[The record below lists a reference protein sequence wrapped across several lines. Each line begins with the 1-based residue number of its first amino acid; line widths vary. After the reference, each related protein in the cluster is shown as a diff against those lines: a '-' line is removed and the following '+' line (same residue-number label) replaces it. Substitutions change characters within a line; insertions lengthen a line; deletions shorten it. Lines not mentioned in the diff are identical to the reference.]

1 MNVCYLA
8 RKRKNDFKGRVLGTK
23 SEGGGAGP
31 EAEAN
36 GAVGSAGVECVAT
49 GHKDGATTGQEG
61 RATENYFQ
69 ALNKDVT
76 VNKTNSIF
84 VSLISFLFKCFAL

>member
-1 MNVCYLA
+1 MGA
-8 RKRKNDFKGRVLGTK
+8 K
-23 SEGGGAGP
+23 SEGGGADP

-36 GAVGSAGVECVAT
+36 GVVGSAGVQSVAT
-49 GHKDGATTGQEG
+49 GHKDRAITGQNG

-69 ALNKDVT
+69 ALRKDVT